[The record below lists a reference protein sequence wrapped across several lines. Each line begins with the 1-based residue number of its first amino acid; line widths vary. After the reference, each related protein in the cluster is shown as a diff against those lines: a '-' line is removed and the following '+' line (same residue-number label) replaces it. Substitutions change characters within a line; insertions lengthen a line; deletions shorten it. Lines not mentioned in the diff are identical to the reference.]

1 MSSPSTSAYMTSDP
15 LRLTA
20 LLVDDE
26 PHANERMQ
34 KLLAAHPEIRV
45 VGVAGNVDEARGVLE
60 TQPPD
65 VVFLDVEMP
74 GGSGFNL
81 LKDVPDGTQMVFVT
95 AREKYAVRAF
105 AAAALDYLVKPVDPE
120 RLADTVARLKRQAA
134 GTGGKPQDGRDQG
147 GDNFD
152 AEQPAE
158 TAVFELGDVISVPL
172 AGKATS
178 SAVTVGDI
186 CWIESLRNYTR
197 VAIKPPGGVLLFRRR
212 LSHWDTILP
221 TSAFARVGRSY
232 IVQLAA
238 IEHIE
243 WSFRT
248 ETVVTFGKGVEPL
261 NLGRFPGT
269 RLREILGANA

>member
-1 MSSPSTSAYMTSDP
+1 MSSPSTSACMTSEP
-15 LRLTA
+15 TRLTA

-26 PHANERMQ
+26 LHANERMQ

-45 VGVAGNVDEARGVLE
+45 VGFAGNLDEARGVLE

-81 LKDVPDGTQMVFVT
+81 LNDVPDGTQVVFVT

-120 RLADTVARLKRQAA
+120 RLADTLARLRKQAA
-134 GTGGKPQDGRDQG
+134 GTGGKPPEGRDQR
-147 GDNFD
+147 GDSFD
-152 AEQPAE
+152 AEEPVE
-158 TAVFELGDVISVPL
+158 TAVFGLGDVISVPL

-197 VAIKPPGGVLLFRRR
+197 VAIKSQRGVLLFRRR
-212 LSHWDTILP
+212 LSHWDTIMP

-248 ETVVTFGKGVEPL
+248 ETVVTFGAGVEPL
-261 NLGRFPGT
+261 NLGRHPGT
-269 RLREILGANA
+269 RLLEILGANA